1 VIATLWLLACGGP
14 KLPVH
19 TLDVGGHPV
28 RAELAYTNASR
39 EHGLM
44 ERDALAEDSG
54 MLFIYGDEEIRGFWM
69 KNTRIPLSIAFAD
82 RRGEIVRITDMEPHD
97 TTRVS
102 SLVPA
107 MYALEMEKGWFE
119 AHGVKKGDTI
129 GDLPTG
135 LVIE

>member
-1 VIATLWLLACGGP
+1 MIALVSMVACGGP

-28 RAELAYTNASR
+28 KAELAYTDATR

-44 ERDALAEDSG
+44 ERDGLAPDAG
-54 MLFIYGDEEIRGFWM
+54 MLFIYKDEQVRGFWM

-82 RRGEIVRITDMEPHD
+82 RKGEIVRITDMEPHD

-107 MYALEMEKGWFE
+107 KYALEMEQGWFE
-119 AHGVKKGDTI
+119 AHGVKKGDTF
-129 GDLPTG
+129 GDLPT
-135 LVIE
+135 VVAE